1 MEFRKQQPIYM
12 QIADYVLENIL
23 NGEWQVGDKVQ
34 SVRELAANIQ
44 VNPNTVMRS
53 YTYLQE
59 QNIIANKRGIG
70 YFISEGAIDKTK
82 RLKKDEFLKQF
93 LPEVFKTMDLLN
105 ISIDDLKKIY
115 DEEKAPSTS

>member
-70 YFISEGAIDKTK
+70 YFINEGAIDKTK

-105 ISIDDLKKIY
+105 ISMEDLKKIY
-115 DEEKAPSTS
+115 DEEKATTS

>member
-1 MEFRKQQPIYM
+1 MEFRKQQPIYK

-23 NGEWQVGDKVQ
+23 AGEWQVGDKIQ

-44 VNPNTVMRS
+44 VNPNTIMRS
-53 YTYLQE
+53 YTYLQD

-70 YFISEGAIDKTK
+70 YFVSEGAVDKTK

-105 ISIDDLKKIY
+105 ISMDDLKKIY
-115 DEEKAPSTS
+115 DEEKAASTT

>member
-1 MEFRKQQPIYM
+1 M
-12 QIADYVLENIL
+12 QIADHVLENIL

-70 YFISEGAIDKTK
+70 YFISEGAINKTK

-105 ISIDDLKKIY
+105 ISMDDLKKIY
-115 DEEKAPSTS
+115 DEEKATTTS

>member
-1 MEFRKQQPIYM
+1 M